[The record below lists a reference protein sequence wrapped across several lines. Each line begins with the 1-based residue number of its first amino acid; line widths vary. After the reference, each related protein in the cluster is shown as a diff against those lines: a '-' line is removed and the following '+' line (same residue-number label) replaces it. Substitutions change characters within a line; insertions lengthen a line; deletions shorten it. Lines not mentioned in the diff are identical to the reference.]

1 MTWLGQVT
9 QLGQWHVFPVF
20 LQTTSPHVSNGGS
33 SSGLASITEHK
44 VRAWKQVRGQ
54 FTPDPECEQE
64 TILASHGD
72 LGAVDHSTAD

>member
-1 MTWLGQVT
+1 M
-9 QLGQWHVFPVF
+9 
-20 LQTTSPHVSNGGS
+20 SPMGALP
-33 SSGLASITEHK
+33 LASITEHK

-64 TILASHGD
+64 TILASLGD